1 MKFLNP
7 TSSHV
12 GGLCRGSKV
21 LSLIAGVSFT
31 FFGPANAL
39 AASALAANAL
49 AASALA
55 SAPVGLEDR
64 AQGELAI
71 GAGHV
76 EDPFV
81 KKPRRASKSSRG
93 DAKVGESSASEAAVL
108 APQAEVATVIPQTD
122 LKSIEP
128 EGWAWSLGLRG
139 EVWQPS
145 LVMELGNGQQVDFRD
160 GRLKPLPAL
169 SFELGLDDLGRAGN
183 WGAYLGL
190 GYTQSKINYRSPIG
204 FLYDDVQLHALRAE
218 AGLRVGVNWG
228 AWSSLS
234 ATKDDLSLR
243 PATGATLRALSL
255 QLKAGAGRMS
265 WMQTSRYSEI
275 AGSAD
280 QNFIV
285 GGADLQWAMSSRWSA
300 VIGAAYRRD
309 LRNRDSGLNTSAQA
323 GSLSLNEWNWSGG
336 LVGSL

>member
-1 MKFLNP
+1 V
-7 TSSHV
+7 HV
-12 GGLCRGSKV
+12 LGLQALRFAFV
-21 LSLIAGVSFT
+21 VSFT
-31 FFGPANAL
+31 ICVVSSAHA
-39 AASALAANAL
+39 AASAP
-49 AASALA
+49 ASGPL
-55 SAPVGLEDR
+55 GLEDR

-71 GAGHV
+71 GAGHA
-76 EDPFV
+76 EDPFA
-81 KKPRRASKSSRG
+81 KKPRRTSNSARR
-93 DAKVGESSASEAAVL
+93 DAKVGENSASEMAAL
-108 APQAEVATVIPQTD
+108 APQAEVATVIPQAD

-128 EGWAWSLGLRG
+128 QGWAWSLGLRG

-169 SFELGLDDLGRAGN
+169 NLELGLDDVGQASN
-183 WGAYLGL
+183 WGAYLGV

-228 AWSSLS
+228 AWASQS
-234 ATKDDLSLR
+234 DDESQFS
-243 PATGATLRALSL
+243 PVSGATLRALSL
-255 QLKAGAGRMS
+255 QFKAGAGRMS

-280 QNFIV
+280 QNFVV

-309 LRNRDSGLNTSAQA
+309 LRSRDSGLNTTAQA